1 MKSVNKRL
9 LLSTSESGD
18 VVIAEVAQR
27 YQKDPRFNEYYVSR
41 STLTKNVESGNFT
54 EVSDKVEWD
63 GRIWMLSSDMV
74 Q

>member
-1 MKSVNKRL
+1 MESVNKRL
-9 LLSTSESGD
+9 LLSTSSSGD
-18 VVIAEVAQR
+18 VVIAEVAQS
-27 YQKDPRFNEYYVSR
+27 YHKDPRFNEYYVSR

-63 GRIWMLSSDMV
+63 GRIWMLSSYIG